1 MDFATQ
7 VIKLAA
13 SVVALVTAVV
23 RPPYGRGSRAVIK
36 KTASLGLTV

>member
-7 VIKLAA
+7 IIKLAA

-23 RPPYGRGSRAVIK
+23 RSPMWARLERRKRKGR
-36 KTASLGLTV
+36 

>member
-23 RPPYGRGSRAVIK
+23 RSPLWARLTRRNK
-36 KTASLGLTV
+36 KDR